1 MISVQVEI
9 PDHLKLTKASRALWE
24 DLETQCCAAVATGL
38 GLEKFSQLMRKLAI
52 RLAKLEVDRI
62 YYEEDELTRRSILRM
77 QLFLK
82 TRLIR
87 EIVEFNIPYLELVT
101 LKTLIASLKEKHI
114 KDLVGLF
121 VFPDRAIELR
131 VP

>member
-1 MISVQVEI
+1 
-9 PDHLKLTKASRALWE
+9 
-24 DLETQCCAAVATGL
+24 
-38 GLEKFSQLMRKLAI
+38 MRKLAI

-62 YYEEDELTRRSILRM
+62 YYEEEELTRRSILRM